1 MIHYLQDLPA
11 DLIPLVEQIAG
22 LATDLRWTWSHA
34 GDTVW
39 EAMDPTLWEQS
50 ENPLVVLQNLSRER
64 LEELNRNAQF
74 KHHLENLA
82 KARNSYCDCCGWFG
96 EVHAE
101 SPLKGIAYFSMEFGL
116 GEALPLYA
124 GGLGVLAGDYLKA
137 ASDLAVPVTAI
148 GLLYQEGYFRQ
159 VLDEA
164 KWQQEVYPYND
175 SSTMPLRPVLAHNGA
190 WLSIPIELPGR
201 IARLH
206 VWEVQVGRVR
216 LYLLDS
222 NDPLNSPLDRG
233 ITSKL
238 YGGGEEMRL
247 VQEIALGIG
256 GWRLIQALGLEIDIC
271 HLNEGHAAF
280 VTLERARCFKEKNQV
295 SFWQA
300 LWTTRPGN
308 LFTTHTPVA
317 AGFDTFPRDLLAKYG
332 LIYAEALGVAPSE
345 LIALGRRNGSNNKE
359 PFNMAY
365 LAARTCAWING
376 VSRLHRT
383 VSQNIF
389 QSLYPSWPQCEVP
402 VTYVTNGVHVPSW
415 DSPWADEIWTRSC
428 GKDRWL
434 STEETLASTIATL
447 DDDELWNFCGQER
460 ADLVHHAR
468 QRLRRQFGH
477 RFTAAKA
484 VQQVDQI
491 LDPNI
496 LTLGFA
502 RRFTAYKRP
511 NLLLHDPERFMRLLL
526 NPERPVQIVVA
537 GKAHPDDTEGKRFIQ
552 QWAQFAA
559 RPEVRN
565 RVVFLEDYDI
575 ALAQE
580 MVQGIDLWINT
591 PRRFWEASG
600 TSGMK
605 VLVNGG
611 LNLSELDGWWA
622 EAYSPEV
629 GWALG
634 DDMAHDEPDWNHTEA
649 EQLYR
654 LLEEE
659 IVPMF
664 YDRDATGIPRAWVA
678 RVRASMSKLAP
689 QFSTNRMVREY
700 VEKLYIPAAIA
711 FQYRSAH
718 SGEIG
723 KKLHCW
729 NEALIQY
736 WNDVHLSNL
745 SISEENNGWTFEL
758 QVYLGEIFP
767 DSVQVQIYADPLEI
781 NTAPVC
787 LSMQQTASI
796 PGTVNGYVYQ
806 CSVSSTRPYQD
817 FTPRVVAYQP
827 GVQIPAENNL
837 ILWWSGEKLLA
848 KNRV

>member
-1 MIHYLQDLPA
+1 MKAPRLMIHYLQDLPA
-11 DLIPLVEQIAG
+11 DLVPLVEQIAE

-39 EAMDPTLWEQS
+39 KAMDPALWEQS

-74 KHHLENLA
+74 KHHLENMA
-82 KARNSYCDCCGWFG
+82 RARNSYCDCCGWFG
-96 EVHAE
+96 EVHADA
-101 SPLKGIAYFSMEFGL
+101 PLKGVAYFSMEFGL

-159 VLDEA
+159 VLDEMQ
-164 KWQQEVYPYND
+164 WQQEVYPYND

-201 IARLH
+201 TARLH

-280 VTLERARCFKEKNQV
+280 VTLERARCFKEKNQTT
-295 SFWQA
+295 FWQA
-300 LWTTRPGN
+300 LWATRPGN

-317 AGFDTFPRDLLAKYG
+317 AGFDTFSLDLLAKYG
-332 LIYAEALGVAPSE
+332 LIYAKGLGVAPAE
-345 LIALGRRNGSNNKE
+345 LIALGRRNGNDSNE

-365 LAARTCAWING
+365 LAARTCARING
-376 VSRLHRT
+376 VSRLHGA
-383 VSQNIF
+383 VSQSIF

-434 STEETLASTIATL
+434 NTEDTLASAIETL
-447 DDDELWNFCGQER
+447 DDEILWDFCGQER
-460 ADLVHHAR
+460 ADLVYHAR

-477 RFTAAKA
+477 RAVAADTI
-484 VQQVDQI
+484 QQVDQI

-511 NLLLHDPERFMRLLL
+511 NLLLSNPERLVRLLL
-526 NPERPVQIVVA
+526 NPERPVQIIVA
-537 GKAHPDDTEGKRFIQ
+537 GKAHPNDTEGKRFIQ
-552 QWAQFAA
+552 QWAQFAM
-559 RPEVRN
+559 RPEVRK

-591 PRRFWEASG
+591 PRRPWEASG

-605 VLVNGG
+605 VLANGG

-622 EAYSPEV
+622 EAYTPEV

-634 DDMAHDEPDWNHTEA
+634 DGKTHDEPDWDHTEA

-654 LLEEE
+654 LLEDE

-664 YDRDATGIPRAWVA
+664 YDRDTTGIPRAWVA
-678 RVRASMSKLAP
+678 KVRTSMSTLAP

-711 FQYRSAH
+711 FQNRIAQG
-718 SGEIG
+718 GEIG
-723 KKLHCW
+723 KKLHHW
-729 NEALIQY
+729 NEELIQY
-736 WNDVHLSNL
+736 WNDVHLSSL

-758 QVYLGEIFP
+758 QIYLEKF
-767 DSVQVQIYADPLEI
+767 L
-781 NTAPVC
+781 
-787 LSMQQTASI
+787 
-796 PGTVNGYVYQ
+796 
-806 CSVSSTRPYQD
+806 
-817 FTPRVVAYQP
+817 
-827 GVQIPAENNL
+827 L
-837 ILWWSGEKLLA
+837 ILFRCRFTLIP
-848 KNRV
+848 